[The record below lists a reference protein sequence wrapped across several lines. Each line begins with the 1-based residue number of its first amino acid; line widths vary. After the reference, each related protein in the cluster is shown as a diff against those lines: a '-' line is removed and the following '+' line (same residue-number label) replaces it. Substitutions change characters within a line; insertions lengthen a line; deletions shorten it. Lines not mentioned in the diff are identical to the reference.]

1 MDRPALLKQLSDRN
15 LEHWRSRG
23 LSPVKSKQLVA
34 DKMESWKTL
43 TDEQLQK
50 LLEQEEAEYYLRR
63 CCLAI

>member
-1 MDRPALLKQLSDRN
+1 MDRANLLKQLSDRN
-15 LEHWRSRG
+15 FEHWRSRG

-50 LLEQEEAEYYLRR
+50 LLEQEVAEY
-63 CCLAI
+63 